1 MVFLIIDA
9 WKLLAFQSVNPIN
22 VIPET
27 GRVHLIRYLRL
38 FEDYWIDSSDGGL
51 FFIQDVIHHVISVT
65 EPLHCIQDNFSGN
78 FDSFP
83 LISPSDIFCINE
95 LTLILTII

>member
-1 MVFLIIDA
+1 
-9 WKLLAFQSVNPIN
+9 
-22 VIPET
+22 
-27 GRVHLIRYLRL
+27 VHLIRYLRL
-38 FEDYWIDSSDGGL
+38 FEDYWIDTSYGGL

-83 LISPSDIFCINE
+83 CRYLIKCTRPVSGI
-95 LTLILTII
+95 TLIGLTDWNANNFQASMIKKTKCAQNNSYAICY